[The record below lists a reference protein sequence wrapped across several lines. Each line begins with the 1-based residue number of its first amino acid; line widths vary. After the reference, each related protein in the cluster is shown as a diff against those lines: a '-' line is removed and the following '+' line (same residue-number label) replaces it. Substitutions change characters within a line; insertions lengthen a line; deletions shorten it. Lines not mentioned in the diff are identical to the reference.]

1 MTDPTGTDQVRFI
14 YDLMGRYIQD
24 PTMDLFT
31 PIQEHANTADNPQ
44 LELLVLAAGSIIAA
58 ADILIESSHSQ
69 EQALERVRDT
79 LLVNDINEIFAP
91 TDEGT
96 Q

>member
-1 MTDPTGTDQVRFI
+1 VTDPTATNQVRFI
-14 YDLMGRYIQD
+14 YDLIGRYIQD
-24 PTMDLFT
+24 PNMDLFT
-31 PIQEHANTADNPQ
+31 PIQEHANKADNTP

-58 ADILIESSHSQ
+58 ANTLLESSHST
-69 EQALERVRDT
+69 EQALERART
-79 LLVNDINEIFAP
+79 ALLANDINEIFAA

>member
-1 MTDPTGTDQVRFI
+1 VTDPTATNQVRFI
-14 YDLMGRYIQD
+14 YDLIGRYIQD
-24 PTMDLFT
+24 PNMD
-31 PIQEHANTADNPQ
+31 PQ

-58 ADILIESSHSQ
+58 ANTLLESSHST
-69 EQALERVRDT
+69 EQALERART
-79 LLVNDINEIFAP
+79 ALLANDINEIFAA